1 MIAISCIWLFSQC
14 SSPEQKADIM
24 YKSNFCPI
32 NRQTTTD
39 TMIADKLHL
48 DYIFVSHSPINE
60 FTSEEYIDF
69 PALSTGSS
77 NILENRNI
85 PISR

>member
-1 MIAISCIWLFSQC
+1 
-14 SSPEQKADIM
+14 
-24 YKSNFCPI
+24 
-32 NRQTTTD
+32 
-39 TMIADKLHL
+39 MIADKLHL

-85 PISR
+85 PISREFFKYSIHIEPEDSLMILAFTF